1 MPCSASVC
9 ICQLSI
15 HGFTGHRGTAHR
27 ARLNTLRYP
36 GTPTQHPCLQQGY
49 DLIFIGAAQVV
60 LPVLLHCLQD
70 LVQEISLHA
79 WGLGHAQ
86 PLPMNSFS
94 DLSLCHRSR
103 EVRMMRAELLC
114 DESMQ
119 SAPLEISRTIS
130 GLSTLIRAIGAAT
143 AAIRSKRQDDFT

>member
-1 MPCSASVC
+1 MLITCIALRGHWIHVLPVFAYAS
-9 ICQLSI
+9 L
-15 HGFTGHRGTAHR
+15 HTWFHRPQRYSHKPSNTDAIQAPDTA
-27 ARLNTLRYP
+27 P
-36 GTPTQHPCLQQGY
+36 SLQQGY

-94 DLSLCHRSR
+94 DLSLCHRCGS
-103 EVRMMRAELLC
+103 L
-114 DESMQ
+114 
-119 SAPLEISRTIS
+119 
-130 GLSTLIRAIGAAT
+130 
-143 AAIRSKRQDDFT
+143 